1 MPQFKS
7 LLFSSLKRVGVG
19 QVISTLAIS
28 MSLFHL
34 YTGLM
39 GTLEPLLQRLIHIGF
54 GLTLAYL
61 STSTTENTHSNSRAR
76 QFIDKITKWVLLFA
90 LLIFLGYFFSNYTFL
105 SSVRFPYI
113 HPLNT
118 FQVFIG
124 TAMVIVV
131 LDTTRR
137 FLGWSLVLV
146 GLVCIAYALMGK
158 GLPGILHHSGYSWSV
173 LIDNFV
179 FTTDGILGIPIA
191 ISATYIVLFVIFTT
205 FLSQT
210 GFGELMLNLAL
221 GLVGKL
227 RGGPGKVSVIANGMM
242 GMISGSAVACTLAVG
257 SITLP
262 LMEKTGYNKEFAAGA
277 VAVGGCG
284 GQIMPPVMGAQAF
297 LMSQYT
303 GIPYIGIAK
312 LSLIPAILYYAGI
325 WFALDIHARKGEGR
339 GKNISI
345 QLPKG
350 WKRDVLIRMHL
361 VVPMILLVILLMAG
375 YTPMLSVVYS
385 IISLIV
391 ISFIRPETRLNLTK
405 TRKALEDGA
414 LLSLSVVCATAVA
427 GIIIGTLTVTGIGER
442 FSYSILTL
450 AGGNV
455 LLALIFAMIVSLLL
469 GLGLPT
475 IPAYIIQVSMVIP
488 ALVKLGLPVYVA
500 HMFAVYYACLSMI
513 TPPEAVPA
521 YVAAGLVKA
530 NPATVGWLGFAI
542 GAPAY
547 LIPFLFVYRPGLLMV
562 GAVYEIVYALIIAF
576 AMVLALSLVI
586 WGYWHKALS
595 WLERILS
602 FVSVILL
609 IYPQI
614 LWNVVGIVMLAG
626 IFYWQ
631 RRYRLA
637 RRPAFSYNGD
647 SEG

>member
-1 MPQFKS
+1 VENTVLEK
-7 LLFSSLKRVGVG
+7 LRRVKV
-19 QVISTLAIS
+19 QHIVTVLAIS
-28 MSLFHL
+28 MSLFQL

-39 GTLEPLLQRLIHIGF
+39 GSLEPLLQRLIHMAF

-61 STSTTENTHSNSRAR
+61 GGSVIANTQNYSRKA
-76 QFIDKITKWVLLFA
+76 QLIDNTLKWILLFTW
-90 LLIFLGYFFSNYTFL
+90 LVYLGYFFDNYTFL

-113 HPLNT
+113 QPLSY

-124 TAMVIVV
+124 TAMAIVV

-137 FLGWSLVLV
+137 LLGWSLVWV
-146 GLVCIAYALMGK
+146 AFACIAYALAGK
-158 GLPGILHHSGYSWSV
+158 WLPGILHHSGYSWNV
-173 LIDNFV
+173 IIDNLA
-179 FTTDGILGIPIA
+179 FTTDGIIGIPIA

-205 FLSQT
+205 FLSQI

-221 GLVGKL
+221 GLAGKL

-262 LMEKTGYNKEFAAGA
+262 LMEKTGYKKEFAAGA

-297 LMSQYT
+297 LMSQFT

-312 LSLIPAILYYAGI
+312 LSLIPAILYYTGI
-325 WFALDIHARKGEGR
+325 WFALDIEARKGEGK
-339 GKNISI
+339 GKKLIF

-350 WKRDVLIRMHL
+350 WGREVLLRIHL
-361 VVPMILLVILLMAG
+361 VIPMILLVVFLMSG

-385 IISLIV
+385 IIFMIV
-391 ISFIRPETRLNLTK
+391 VSFFRRETRLNVPK
-405 TRKALEDGA
+405 TLKALEDGA
-414 LLSLSVVCATAVA
+414 LLSLSVVCATAVS
-427 GIIIGTLTVTGIGER
+427 GIIIGTLTMTGIGER
-442 FSYSILTL
+442 FSFSILTL

-475 IPAYIIQVSMVIP
+475 VPAYIIQVSMVIP

-521 YVAAGLVKA
+521 YAAAGLVKA

-562 GAVYEIVYALIIAF
+562 GSVFEIVYALIIAF
-576 AMVLALSLVI
+576 AMVFALSLSI

-595 WLERILS
+595 WPERILS
-602 FVSVILL
+602 FLSVIFL
-609 IYPQI
+609 IYAQTS
-614 LWNVVGIVMLAG
+614 WNIIGMAMLAG
-626 IFYWQ
+626 LLYWQ
-631 RRYRLA
+631 RRFRL
-637 RRPAFSYNGD
+637 RKHPAFSYNGD
-647 SEG
+647 AEG

>member
-1 MPQFKS
+1 
-7 LLFSSLKRVGVG
+7 
-19 QVISTLAIS
+19 

-34 YTGLM
+34 YTGLV

-61 STSTTENTHSNSRAR
+61 GGSETSDGSKESRKAR
-76 QFIDKITKWVLLFA
+76 LADKTIKWVLFVA
-90 LLIFLGYFFSNYTFL
+90 LLAYLGYFFINYTFL

-113 HPLNT
+113 QPLDT

-124 TAMVIVV
+124 TAFVFVV

-137 FLGWSLVLV
+137 FLGWSLVILAILCV
-146 GLVCIAYALMGK
+146 VYALIGK
-158 GLPGILHHSGYSWSV
+158 WVSLPSILNHSGYAWA
-173 LIDNFV
+173 LIVDNLS
-179 FTTDGILGIPIA
+179 FTTDGILGIPVA
-191 ISATYIVLFVIFTT
+191 ISASYIVLFVIFTT

-210 GFGELMLNLAL
+210 GFGELMLNLAV

-242 GMISGSAVACTLAVG
+242 GMISGSAVACTLATG
-257 SITLP
+257 SVTLP
-262 LMEKTGYNKEFAAGA
+262 LMEKTGYSKEFAAGA

-312 LSLIPAILYYAGI
+312 LSVIPAILYYAGI
-325 WFALDIHARKGEGR
+325 WFALDIEARKAEGR
-339 GKNISI
+339 GKKTKIE
-345 QLPKG
+345 LPEG
-350 WKRDVLIRMHL
+350 WKREVLRRIHL
-361 VVPMILLVILLMAG
+361 TIPMILLVYLLIAG

-385 IISLIV
+385 IILLIPL
-391 ISFIRPETRLNLTK
+391 SFITSVTRLNVRK
-405 TRKALEDGA
+405 TWKALEEGA
-414 LLSLSVVCATAVA
+414 MLSLSIVCATTLS
-427 GIIIGTLTVTGIGER
+427 GIVIGMLTVTGIGER
-442 FSYSILTL
+442 FSYSLLSL
-450 AGGNV
+450 AGGSV
-455 LLALIFAMIVSLLL
+455 FLALLLAMLISLLL

-488 ALVKLGLPVYVA
+488 ALVKLGLPPYVA
-500 HMFAVYYACLSMI
+500 HMFAIYYACLSMI

-521 YVAAGLVKA
+521 YAAAGLVKA

-562 GAVYEIVYALIIAF
+562 GTVYEILYALLMAF
-576 AMVLALSLVI
+576 AMVIALSLTI
-586 WGYWHKALS
+586 WGYWHKTLG
-595 WLERILS
+595 WLERMVT

-609 IYPQI
+609 IYPQMSSNI
-614 LWNVVGIVMLAG
+614 IGIVILAG
-626 IFYWQ
+626 FFYWQ
-631 RRYRLA
+631 RRYRPA
-637 RRPAFSYNGD
+637 RSPAFSHHPD
-647 SEG
+647 SGL

>member
-1 MPQFKS
+1 
-7 LLFSSLKRVGVG
+7 
-19 QVISTLAIS
+19 
-28 MSLFHL
+28 
-34 YTGLM
+34 
-39 GTLEPLLQRLIHIGF
+39 
-54 GLTLAYL
+54 
-61 STSTTENTHSNSRAR
+61 
-76 QFIDKITKWVLLFA
+76 
-90 LLIFLGYFFSNYTFL
+90 
-105 SSVRFPYI
+105 
-113 HPLNT
+113 
-118 FQVFIG
+118 
-124 TAMVIVV
+124 MVIVV

-137 FLGWSLVLV
+137 FLGWSLVLL

-205 FLSQT
+205 FLSQI

-221 GLVGKL
+221 GLAGKL

-262 LMEKTGYNKEFAAGA
+262 LMEKTGYKKEFAAGA

-297 LMSQYT
+297 LMSQFT

-325 WFALDIHARKGEGR
+325 WFALDIEARKGEGR
-339 GKNISI
+339 GKKLIF
-345 QLPKG
+345 QVPKG
-350 WKRDVLIRMHL
+350 WGREVLLRIHL
-361 VVPMILLVILLMAG
+361 VIPMILLVVFLMTG

-385 IISLIV
+385 IIFMIV
-391 ISFIRPETRLNLTK
+391 VSFFRRETRLNVPK
-405 TRKALEDGA
+405 TLKALEDGA
-414 LLSLSVVCATAVA
+414 LLSLSVVCATAVS
-427 GIIIGTLTVTGIGER
+427 GIIIGTLTITGIGER
-442 FSYSILTL
+442 FSFSILTL

-475 IPAYIIQVSMVIP
+475 VPSYIIQVSMVIP

-521 YVAAGLVKA
+521 YAAAGLVKA

-562 GAVYEIVYALIIAF
+562 GSVYEIVYAIVTAF
-576 AMVLALSLVI
+576 AMVFALSLSI
-586 WGYWHKALS
+586 WGYWHKALG
-595 WLERILS
+595 WPERILS
-602 FVSVILL
+602 FLSVIFL
-609 IYPQI
+609 IYAQTS
-614 LWNVVGIVMLAG
+614 WNIIGMVMLAG
-626 IFYWQ
+626 LLYWQ
-631 RRYRLA
+631 RRFRL
-637 RRPAFSYNGD
+637 RKHPAFSYNGD